1 MVDTYLNLQ
10 DQRAESPVA
19 VPMRTASRWS
29 MSVGLTAAI
38 GIWVAPTR
46 PLFVASWVVLFAWAC
61 VRAGMGG
68 WGRAAKVPVLPLL
81 AGLLTTG
88 LAIWGSPSQPL
99 AALGAAVAG
108 GVMPFHL
115 WLEGLRRRLK
125 HTEFLLLLLCQPGV
139 VWLHRFVEG
148 NPTMLQGGLGNVLLV
163 LFVVSALMQ
172 SGLGLVRR
180 EPARAISAI
189 TLSQSCLVMAG
200 AFSGHVGWQAAR
212 VFLIATVAGTLV
224 LLSIVGMLRDAYG
237 IERLAPD
244 NGLADVAPDL
254 HRLFLAMGWLFVGLP
269 GGLAFFAEDLL
280 FHSLLEHSTAA
291 ALGFLLASG
300 LNAIVFYRVYTGL
313 FCGSTRPELR
323 EASAPPTASRRRR
336 VVLLTAVTALIILGG
351 IAPALFV

>member
-10 DQRAESPVA
+10 GHGAGLPVA
-19 VPMRTASRWS
+19 VPIRTPNWWS
-29 MSVGLTAAI
+29 LSVGLIATV
-38 GIWVAPTR
+38 GVWVSPTR
-46 PLFVASWVVLFAWAC
+46 PLFVASWVLLFAWAC

-68 WGRAAKVPVLPLL
+68 RERATRLPVLPLL

-88 LAIWGSPSQPL
+88 LALWGTPSQPL

-115 WLEGLRRRLK
+115 WLESLRRRLGYQ
-125 HTEFLLLLLCQPGV
+125 EFLLLLLCQPGV

-148 NPTMLQGGLGNVLLV
+148 NPTVLHGGLGNVLLV
-163 LFVVSALMQ
+163 LFVVSALLQ

-180 EPARAISAI
+180 EPARAITAI
-189 TLSQSCLVMAG
+189 TLSQSCLLMAG

-212 VFLIATVAGTLV
+212 TLLVATVAGTLV
-224 LLSIVGMLRDAYG
+224 LLSVIGMLRDTYG

-244 NGLADVAPDL
+244 NGLADVASDL

-280 FHSLLEHSTAA
+280 FHALLERSTAA
-291 ALGFLLASG
+291 TLGFLLASG
-300 LNAIVFYRVYTGL
+300 LNAIVFYRVYLGL
-313 FCGSTRPELR
+313 FCGNTRLELR
-323 EASAPPTASRRRR
+323 EALPPRTASRRRR
-336 VVLLTAVTALIILGG
+336 VVLLTVVTALVLLGG
-351 IAPALFV
+351 LAPALFV

>member
-10 DQRAESPVA
+10 GQRAALPVA
-19 VPMRTASRWS
+19 VPMRAVSRWS
-29 MSVGLTAAI
+29 LSVGLTAAV

-46 PLFVASWVVLFAWAC
+46 PLFIASWVVLFAWAC
-61 VRAGMGG
+61 VRAGMDER
-68 WGRAAKVPVLPLL
+68 GRVTRVPILPLL

-88 LAIWGSPSQPL
+88 LAIWGAPSQPL

-108 GVMPFHL
+108 GLMPFHL

-125 HTEFLLLLLCQPGV
+125 HQEFLLLLLCQPGV

-148 NPTMLQGGLGNVLLV
+148 NPAALHGGLGNVLLV
-163 LFVVSALMQ
+163 LFVMSAILQ

-189 TLSQSCLVMAG
+189 TLSQSCLLMAG
-200 AFSGHVGWQAAR
+200 AFSGHVGWEAAR
-212 VFLIATVAGTLV
+212 TLLVATVAGTLV
-224 LLSIVGMLRDAYG
+224 LLSVIGMLRDTYG

-254 HRLFLAMGWLFVGLP
+254 HRLFLAMGWLFVGFP

-280 FHSLLEHSTAA
+280 FHALLEHSTAA
-291 ALGFLLASG
+291 TLGFLFAAG

-323 EASAPPTASRRRR
+323 EASAPPTASRRLR
-336 VVLLTAVTALIILGG
+336 VALLTAVTALIILGG